1 MATIAENINNK
12 TESEASVEAS
22 DSSLLVSLRVK
33 EDEEVLA
40 KMEELQTIILDE
52 KSTLEE
58 KNEAYESLQS
68 INTNKGKED
77 DIEKLI
83 KKEFSLNSFVKI
95 NGDKISITIASED
108 HNYKLANDIITKIQS
123 KFNDRI
129 IWGNNKRKWNMKK
142 NILTSREKEVFSLLV
157 KNKSTNEIAKSLGI
171 SEKTVRNHIS
181 NTMQKLGV
189 KGRASA
195 VVELI
200 KLGEIDI

>member
-1 MATIAENINNK
+1 MINKQNLWFITLFSLIIILGIYYVTISDKDTTLATIAENINNK

-123 KFNDRI
+123 KFNDRMFI
-129 IWGNNKRKWNMKK
+129 
-142 NILTSREKEVFSLLV
+142 SV
-157 KNKSTNEIAKSLGI
+157 KF
-171 SEKTVRNHIS
+171 
-181 NTMQKLGV
+181 QK
-189 KGRASA
+189 
-195 VVELI
+195 
-200 KLGEIDI
+200 